1 MILHRLLGRGPAII
15 LACLVATFATRAVAQ
30 PTPGLSQLAGFAY
43 IDRNNDGI
51 LAFSNQANPEFAL
64 PDVSIS
70 LFSKVGAVETLVSTM
85 LTDANGRYL
94 FPNINPGTYVL
105 RQTQPTEYVDGLDTL
120 GVLQAFNGGVI
131 APPASPGTAGD
142 NFFTDIVLTANIG
155 GEFYNFG
162 ERGLTSA
169 NVSKRLLLASAPAL
183 PPVVPEPAA
192 VGLIV
197 SAMCGCWCRRRSR
210 T

>member
-1 MILHRLLGRGPAII
+1 MILHRLLGRGPAI
-15 LACLVATFATRAVAQ
+15 LLVCLVATFATSAVAQ
-30 PTPGLSQLAGFAY
+30 PNPGLSQLGGYAY

-64 PDVSIS
+64 PDISIS
-70 LFSKVGAVETLVSTM
+70 LFSKVGAVETLVSTK

-94 FPNINPGTYVL
+94 FPDINPGTYVL
-105 RQTQPTEYVDGLDTL
+105 RQTQPNEYVDGLDTL

-131 APPASPGTAGD
+131 APPASPGIAGD
-142 NFFTDIVLTANIG
+142 NFFTDIVLTANVG

-162 ERGLTSA
+162 ERGLNSA
-169 NVSKRLLLASAPAL
+169 NVSKRLLLASAPPL
-183 PPVVPEPAA
+183 PPVVPEPGA

-197 SAMCGCWCRRRSR
+197 AAVGGLWSWWRSR
-210 T
+210 R